1 MRNTIKNK
9 GFTMVE
15 LIISLAILAMVTVA
29 IVGVMTSQTSIFRK
43 SKKDLEVQTTASETY
58 EKINDAVM
66 QAKYIYIEGYTS
78 SSDISFKA
86 TEKGKT
92 DSTTPSLVRIYRQ
105 SDRNILDV
113 YPSMNSTNMTSISAS
128 SRSSIS
134 DAASLA
140 KFDQFWKNL
149 RYMSNDEKE
158 QYGMFLNYIQTN
170 KTSASS
176 AHVYSDYRHESI
188 SGGVKTVSFDKIYV
202 SKIIVGY
209 AVPLDRSL
217 VSGVTIPSDIDKDLL
232 IEQYDFNDNKIT
244 LKSTYRYMTSLNNT
258 DVYSDD
264 LNYRKTSGDDVS
276 GAVMTF
282 DSANNALALD
292 MYFAD
297 QKMSYTS
304 KSMTVLRNSYVLDDA
319 K

>member
-1 MRNTIKNK
+1 M
-9 GFTMVE
+9 
-15 LIISLAILAMVTVA
+15 
-29 IVGVMTSQTSIFRK
+29 
-43 SKKDLEVQTTASETY
+43 
-58 EKINDAVM
+58 
-66 QAKYIYIEGYTS
+66 
-78 SSDISFKA
+78 
-86 TEKGKT
+86 
-92 DSTTPSLVRIYRQ
+92 
-105 SDRNILDV
+105 
-113 YPSMNSTNMTSISAS
+113 
-128 SRSSIS
+128 
-134 DAASLA
+134 
-140 KFDQFWKNL
+140 
-149 RYMSNDEKE
+149 
-158 QYGMFLNYIQTN
+158 
-170 KTSASS
+170 
-176 AHVYSDYRHESI
+176 
-188 SGGVKTVSFDKIYV
+188 
-202 SKIIVGY
+202 
-209 AVPLDRSL
+209 
-217 VSGVTIPSDIDKDLL
+217 